1 MKTLKVELTNCHGI
15 RSFDATLDFGDRNAV
30 GIYAP
35 NGTMKTSFAR
45 TFKDF
50 ATGKE
55 TTDRVFPD
63 RESSRL
69 ITDENGQSPDPRS
82 VAVVL
87 SYDEEL
93 GPTESTSTL
102 LVNPELRKEYEELQV
117 ELLDARDALVKEL
130 KAQSGAKQDVI
141 STISRVFTQSDDKFY
156 DALVRIAYEVEQL

>member
-69 ITDENGQSPDPRS
+69 ITDENGQSPDPAASPLSCPTTRS
-82 VAVVL
+82 
-87 SYDEEL
+87 S
-93 GPTESTSTL
+93 
-102 LVNPELRKEYEELQV
+102 
-117 ELLDARDALVKEL
+117 ARR
-130 KAQSGAKQDVI
+130 
-141 STISRVFTQSDDKFY
+141 SRPRHCS
-156 DALVRIAYEVEQL
+156 